1 MFMQLH
7 REKIASKSLAFFA
20 IRAAWHGANALKIPS
35 NISFLQLPPWRKRLP
50 LPLYHVINNARRGP
64 RSSSIKR
71 ALRTQ
76 QPKKHWPVVRDN
88 GPSIHVS
95 KSADRIVDQCCEAGT
110 LAETK
115 SKSKSC
121 PSRAAIGQVTAARVA
136 SEHHSRVKRA

>member
-1 MFMQLH
+1 MPLDV
-7 REKIASKSLAFFA
+7 EEVAIKLVASA
-20 IRAAWHGANALKIPS
+20 RATLD
-35 NISFLQLPPWRKRLP
+35 Q
-50 LPLYHVINNARRGP
+50 ARTP
-64 RSSSIKR
+64 AAKNK
-71 ALRTQ
+71 A
-76 QPKKHWPVVRDN
+76 VMRDN

>member
-50 LPLYHVINNARRGP
+50 LPLYYVINDARRGP

-76 QPKKHWPVVRDN
+76 QSKKHWPVVRDN

-115 SKSKSC
+115 CKIKIMSIVC
-121 PSRAAIGQVTAARVA
+121 RDWAVTAARVA
-136 SEHHSRVKRA
+136 SEHHSRGKRA

>member
-7 REKIASKSLAFFA
+7 REKIASKSLAFFFA

-50 LPLYHVINNARRGP
+50 LPLYYVINNARRGP

-76 QPKKHWPVVRDN
+76 QPKN
-88 GPSIHVS
+88 TGPS
-95 KSADRIVDQCCEAGT
+95 CGT
-110 LAETK
+110 TGPQFTFRNPPTG
-115 SKSKSC
+115 SSIG
-121 PSRAAIGQVTAARVA
+121 AAIAELI
-136 SEHHSRVKRA
+136 SFKSRLG